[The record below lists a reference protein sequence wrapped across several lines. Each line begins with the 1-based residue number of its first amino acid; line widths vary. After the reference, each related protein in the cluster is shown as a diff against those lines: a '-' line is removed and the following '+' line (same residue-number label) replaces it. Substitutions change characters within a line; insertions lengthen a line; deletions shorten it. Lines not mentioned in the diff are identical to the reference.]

1 MPQTKIYGNAAFINA
16 VRSQFSDLLHSCMVD
31 ALNYPVEKRFHRFF
45 PMETENFIYPG
56 DRSHRYTVIE
66 ISLFEGRSVEAK
78 KGLIRLIYHRLG
90 EGLGLDGDD
99 IEITLTE
106 TPRCN
111 WGVRGVPGDEL
122 VVNYKVD
129 L

>member
-1 MPQTKIYGNAAFINA
+1 MPQTKIYGNAAFIKA
-16 VRSQFSDLLHSCMVD
+16 VRSEFSDLLHSCMVD

-45 PMETENFIYPG
+45 PMEAENFIYPG
-56 DRSHRYTVIE
+56 DRSPKYTVIE
-66 ISLFEGRSVEAK
+66 ISLFEGRSVEARK
-78 KGLIRLIYHRLG
+78 ALIRLIYDRLG
-90 EGLGLDGDD
+90 AGLGMDGND

-122 VVNYKVD
+122 VLNYTVD
-129 L
+129 V